1 MQDATWAQTCK
12 GTNATVG
19 RNVGLINNAI
29 GEDLG
34 ASTNMSIFNM
44 AVWANMN
51 AIASPLIE
59 AESVGAGV
67 WQYPVATSRFG
78 TQRIDVSGT
87 HELRAT
93 HDAEILVCT
102 SGNATSLLAG
112 QAAVLRN
119 GDSVTL
125 SGNATVFR
133 TWGTH

>member
-51 AIASPLIE
+51 AIAKVYLTFDNNVDVDINVSAHFEL
-59 AESVGAGV
+59 
-67 WQYPVATSRFG
+67 TS
-78 TQRIDVSGT
+78 
-87 HELRAT
+87 
-93 HDAEILVCT
+93 
-102 SGNATSLLAG
+102 
-112 QAAVLRN
+112 
-119 GDSVTL
+119 
-125 SGNATVFR
+125 
-133 TWGTH
+133 